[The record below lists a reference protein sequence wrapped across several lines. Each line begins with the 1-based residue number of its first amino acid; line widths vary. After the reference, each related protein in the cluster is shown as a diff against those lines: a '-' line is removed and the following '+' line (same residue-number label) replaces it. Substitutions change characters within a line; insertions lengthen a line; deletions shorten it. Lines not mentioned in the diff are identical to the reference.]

1 MPSRPRSGGRGP
13 GPAEDRITK
22 DGGRGRGPGHTG
34 PPGGG
39 RPRSRR
45 AVPGRG
51 PGPARSRRDGPPP
64 PARDGS
70 GEGGHWAV
78 RWQAAGRCA
87 RPAAKTIR
95 APSRNGATGAEHAF
109 QKRGSHR
116 GSTRRERANPPKG
129 GGAKPRVYRAAGA
142 TEGRRGSPLRRGRG
156 AGYGPGGAVRW
167 PRRPGCRTGGASRT
181 ARPTVGGYSGLR
193 ARSRCLA
200 TVAAGGGIGWALV
213 PRQPP
218 GVFIW
223 CP

>member
-13 GPAEDRITK
+13 GPAEGRITK
-22 DGGRGRGPGHTG
+22 DGGRGRGPGRTG
-34 PPGGG
+34 PRGGG
-39 RPRSRR
+39 CLRSRR
-45 AVPGRG
+45 AAPGCG
-51 PGPARSRRDGPPP
+51 PGPARSRRDRRPPP
-64 PARDGS
+64 G
-70 GEGGHWAV
+70 
-78 RWQAAGRCA
+78 AGRGG
-87 RPAAKTIR
+87 RPLGGSMAGRRTLR
-95 APSRNGATGAEHAF
+95 ATRREDDPSSQQEWRDRRRTCLP
-109 QKRGSHR
+109 KRGSHR

-181 ARPTVGGYSGLR
+181 ARPTVGRFSGPR